1 MSIFEIVKAQALK
14 NKFLTAIVVASIAM
28 TAIVAT
34 QKTATKIAA
43 KNTKTSTNV
52 QIVDKKTG
60 KTITVTKSNENY
72 ETRIGKT
79 VLNVFDK
86 YNIPFIATNYKHYK
100 VLYVKKPGLPII
112 NRINQK
118 LDMPTKDRL
127 WLVKQV
133 LTDMY
138 NDIAYKECDTINPE
152 TQYKPLIPSTPGIF
166 YVPLTTILAPTTNYM
181 EYCNNA
187 SYIERNAISL
197 QRIPSIPD
205 ATIFNQTSGNREL
218 VRELVDVKMT
228 KNQHEKYVKLARI
241 IVEQSKKHVV
251 LKLDNVIPAMF
262 GIGIQYPNRFGVITE
277 IARKTL
283 DTVYQ
288 EAADDIVR
296 DLVKKE

>member
-14 NKFLTAIVVASIAM
+14 NKVLTAIVLASIVM
-28 TAIVAT
+28 TTIVAT
-34 QKTATKIAA
+34 QKTATKIEA
-43 KNTKTSTNV
+43 KNTKASANV

-60 KTITVTKSNENY
+60 KTITVTKSNEDY
-72 ETRIGKT
+72 ETRIERT
-79 VLNVFDK
+79 VLNVFNR
-86 YNIPFIATNYKHYK
+86 YNIPFIATNYKHYN
-100 VLYVKKPGLPII
+100 VLYVKKPGVPIV

-118 LDMPTKDRL
+118 IDMPTKDRL

-152 TQYKPLIPSTPGIF
+152 TQYKPLIPNTPGIF

-187 SYIERNAISL
+187 SYIERNAIAL
-197 QRIPSIPD
+197 QRVPSIPD
-205 ATIFNQTSGNREL
+205 ATIFYQTSGNKEL
-218 VRELVDVKMT
+218 VRDLVDVKMT

>member
-1 MSIFEIVKAQALK
+1 MHIVEVVKTEAIK
-14 NKFLTAIVVASIAM
+14 HKVLTAIVLASIVM
-28 TAIVAT
+28 TTIVAT

-60 KTITVTKSNENY
+60 KTITVTKSNEDY
-72 ETRIGKT
+72 ETRIGRT
-79 VLNVFDK
+79 VLNVFDR
-86 YNIPFIATNYKHYK
+86 YHIPFIATNYKHYK
-100 VLYVKKPGLPII
+100 VLYVKKPGIPIL

-118 LDMPTKDRL
+118 IDMSTKDRL

-138 NDIAYKECDTINPE
+138 NDKVYTECDTYNPE

-166 YVPLTTILAPTTNYM
+166 YVPLTTVLAPTTNYM

-205 ATIFNQTSGNREL
+205 ATIFNRTSGNREL
-218 VRELVDVKMT
+218 VRELIDVKMT
-228 KNQHEKYVKLARI
+228 KNQHEKYVKLAKI
-241 IVEQSKKHVV
+241 IVEQAKKNVV
-251 LKLDNVIPAMF
+251 LKLDNVIPALF

-283 DTVYQ
+283 DTVYH

>member
-218 VRELVDVKMT
+218 VRELVNVKMT
-228 KNQHEKYVKLARI
+228 RNEQEKYKKLARI
-241 IVEQSKKHVV
+241 IVEQAKKNVV

>member
-152 TQYKPLIPSTPGIF
+152 TQYKPLIPNTPGIF

>member
-1 MSIFEIVKAQALK
+1 MSMFEVIKAEAIK
-14 NKFLTAIVVASIAM
+14 HKVLTAIVLASIVM

-43 KNTKTSTNV
+43 KNTKKSTNV

-60 KTITVTKSNENY
+60 KTITVTKSNEDY
-72 ETRIGKT
+72 ETRIRRT
-79 VLNVFDK
+79 VLNTFDK
-86 YNIPFIATNYKHYK
+86 YNIPFVATNYKHYR
-100 VLYVKKPGLPII
+100 VLYVKKPAIHIL
-112 NRINQK
+112 NRIDQEI
-118 LDMPTKDRL
+118 DMSTKDKL

-138 NDIAYKECDTINPE
+138 NEQAYEECDTINPE
-152 TQYKPLIPSTPGIF
+152 TQYKPLIPNTPGTF
-166 YVPLTTILAPTTNYM
+166 YIPLTTILSPTTNYI

-218 VRELVDVKMT
+218 VRELVNVKIT
-228 KNQHEKYVKLARI
+228 RNEQEKYKKLARI
-241 IVEQSKKHVV
+241 IVEQAKKNVV
-251 LKLDNVIPAMF
+251 LKLDNVIPGMF

-288 EAADDIVR
+288 EAADDIVKG
-296 DLVKKE
+296 LLKKE

>member
-218 VRELVDVKMT
+218 VRELVNVKMT
-228 KNQHEKYVKLARI
+228 RNEQEKYKKLARI
-241 IVEQSKKHVV
+241 IVEQAKKNVV
-251 LKLDNVIPAMF
+251 LKLDNVIPALF
-262 GIGIQYPNRFGVITE
+262 GIGIQYPNRFGAITE